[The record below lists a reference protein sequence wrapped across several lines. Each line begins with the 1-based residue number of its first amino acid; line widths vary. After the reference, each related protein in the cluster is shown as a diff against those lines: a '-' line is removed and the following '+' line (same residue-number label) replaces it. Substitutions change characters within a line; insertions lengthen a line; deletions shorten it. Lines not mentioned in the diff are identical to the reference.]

1 MFCFREIIMQ
11 QKMLLLP
18 YSGIGISL
26 KKRLLVG
33 LYFKTDCDS
42 VSYFFVSLH
51 RAGCLHPRLF
61 VCWFVSRIT
70 QQPLNG
76 FPWNLDGGWVS
87 AQNRPPLILV
97 QIRVKTWIFFLT
109 SYDVARCQ
117 HPYLSQGIIH
127 GSVWKKEPYF
137 DSWYRRWCGCK

>member
-42 VSYFFVSLH
+42 VSYFFCQPTQS
-51 RAGCLHPRLF
+51 RLF
-61 VCWFVSRIT
+61 TPSSVCLLVCQQDNTTTTERISME
-70 QQPLNG
+70 L
-76 FPWNLDGGWVS
+76 GWRMS
-87 AQNRPPLILV
+87 LG
-97 QIRVKTWIFFLT
+97 T
-109 SYDVARCQ
+109 
-117 HPYLSQGIIH
+117 
-127 GSVWKKEPYF
+127 E
-137 DSWYRRWCGCK
+137 